1 MKTGPKYKIS
11 RRLGESVFSKT
22 DGPKFAMALERKK
35 AKKGIGAKRR
45 GARSEY
51 GVQLIEKQKV
61 RYTYG
66 IHERQ
71 FATYVKKARADKKVS
86 PNITLYK
93 LLESRLDN
101 VVFRLG
107 LVLTR
112 PFARQV
118 VTHGHILVNGRK
130 VNIPSYKVQKG
141 DIISVRKESKDSKI
155 FTSLDDKEISKSPNW
170 LVLDFG
176 KLEGKVIG
184 DPGGDEAPLNLNF
197 SSVIEFYSRV

>member
-22 DGPKFAMALERKK
+22 DGPKFQMALERKK
-35 AKKGIGAKRR
+35 AKKSTKTKRR
-45 GARSEY
+45 GNRSEY

-71 FATYVKKARADKKVS
+71 FATYVKKSREEKKMS
-86 PNITLYK
+86 PNMRLYK
-93 LLESRLDN
+93 FLESRLDN
-101 VVFRLG
+101 VVYRLG

-118 VTHGHILVNGRK
+118 VTHGHICVNGRK
-130 VNIPSYKVQKG
+130 VSIPSYTVVKG
-141 DIISVRKESKDSKI
+141 DVITVREGSRGSKI
-155 FTSLDDKEISKSPNW
+155 FASLSDKDISRSPNW
-170 LVLDFG
+170 LVLDAG

-184 DPGGDEAPLNLNF
+184 DPGSDEAPLNLNF